1 MRPLDFDGLD
11 GILLPKPSPVAV
23 QAEYEPTSVFT
34 PDLSE
39 EGMKTELIV
48 QAQPGELLQ
57 KPAFG
62 WQHSASSMEP
72 PTAINALVQAPL
84 SPPEIVVRI
93 PQRAALLF
101 AGSFVMAVGALVI
114 GALALAIWVGSR
126 SAQQAAPPQARPAQ
140 TAEAPAP
147 EPAQGA
153 PSEPEA
159 WAWEVSFERG
169 SWEAADVALPDWL
182 SRCAAFEIEG
192 YTDATGSIEINQQIG
207 AARAETLRR
216 RLVEA
221 GVDSDR
227 ITARHVS
234 RSEALADERSA
245 VVRCTFSHNTEST
258 WSTR

>member
-23 QAEYEPTSVFT
+23 QAEYEPTSVFN

-57 KPAFG
+57 RPQFG

-72 PTAINALVQAPL
+72 PTALRALVQAP
-84 SPPEIVVRI
+84 PPDPGIVVRL
-93 PQRAALLF
+93 PPRAALLF
-101 AGSFVMAVGALVI
+101 AGSFVMLAFAIVISALALVI
-114 GALALAIWVGSR
+114 GLGARTTQL
-126 SAQQAAPPQARPAQ
+126 SAPSGARLVQ
-140 TAEAPAP
+140 TVAAPAP
-147 EPAQGA
+147 APTQGA
-153 PSEPEA
+153 PVDPEA
-159 WAWEVSFERG
+159 WVWKVPFERG
-169 SWEAADVALPDWL
+169 SWEAADVALPAWL

-192 YTDATGSIEINQQIG
+192 YTDATGTVEINQQIG

-245 VVRCTFSHNTEST
+245 VVRCTFSHNLEST